1 MNTLSLLNLAQL
13 LLYIPILALL
23 GQGVLYPLAGAGRQS
38 NVFYK
43 LLVLLSLPF
52 TAAVRL
58 LTPRALAQDVPAL
71 VPGITLFLL
80 LVLSFVVFVERGYL
94 LCEQLGHTGCR
105 G

>member
-13 LLYIPILALL
+13 LLYIPMLALL
-23 GQGVLYPLAGAGRQS
+23 GQGVLYVLAGAGRQS

-43 LLVLLSLPF
+43 LLVLLSQPF
-52 TAAVRL
+52 TAPVQL
-58 LTPRALAQDVPAL
+58 LVPRALTRDAPAL
-71 VPGITLFLL
+71 VPGVTLFLL

-94 LCEQLGHTGCR
+94 LCEQLGYAGCR